1 MGLTII
7 VPEVAKLTRN
17 RNGATAPRSLGEIN
31 VSPGAIAMVAGIAA
45 LECYGVV
52 GMASRSLQDGI
63 AELLHGK
70 DNLNKGIEV
79 AIDGDEVTVDLYV
92 IVEYGTRIKEVARNV
107 IERVRYTIESQLG
120 LTATNV
126 NVIVQGVRMGVRNAL
141 Q

>member
-1 MGLTII
+1 
-7 VPEVAKLTRN
+7 
-17 RNGATAPRSLGEIN
+17 
-31 VSPGAIAMVAGIAA
+31 MVAGIAA

-63 AELLHGK
+63 AELLRGR
-70 DNLNKGIEV
+70 DNLTKGIEV
-79 AIDGDEVTVDLYV
+79 TIDGEQVMVDLFV

-120 LTATNV
+120 LMVSMV
-126 NVIVQGVRMGVRNAL
+126 NVIVQGVRTGVKGAI

>member
-1 MGLTII
+1 VSQL
-7 VPEVAKLTRN
+7 ARN
-17 RNGATAPRSLGEIN
+17 SSIRPLGEIN
-31 VSPGAIAMVAGIAA
+31 VSPDAIAMVAGIAA

-63 AELLHGK
+63 AELLRGK
-70 DNLNKGIEV
+70 DNLTKGIEV
-79 AIDGDEVTVDLYV
+79 SIDGDLVMVDLFV

-120 LTATNV
+120 LAVSAV
-126 NVIVQGVRMGVRNAL
+126 NVIVQGVRTGVRGAA